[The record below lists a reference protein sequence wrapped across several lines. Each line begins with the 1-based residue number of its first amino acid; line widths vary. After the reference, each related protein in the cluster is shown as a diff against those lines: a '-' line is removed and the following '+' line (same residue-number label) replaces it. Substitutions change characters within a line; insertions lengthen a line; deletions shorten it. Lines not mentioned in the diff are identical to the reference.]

1 MNPFMFLIRIL
12 AALALVVV
20 FIIGI
25 SSGLIADMFR
35 ELEMW
40 AHRVIMGDR
49 QWKR

>member
-12 AALALVVV
+12 AVIALGVV
-20 FIIGI
+20 FIVGI

-40 AHRVIMGDR
+40 AHKVTMGDR
-49 QWKR
+49 QWKQ